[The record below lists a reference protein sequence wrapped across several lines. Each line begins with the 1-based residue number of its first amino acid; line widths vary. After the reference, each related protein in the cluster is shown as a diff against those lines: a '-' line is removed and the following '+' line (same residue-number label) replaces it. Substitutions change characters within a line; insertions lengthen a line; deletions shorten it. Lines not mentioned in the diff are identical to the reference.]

1 MVSISVEFYLGL
13 TYRKKG
19 DGGGEVVGAGVAQG
33 QRQDRLLQHQR
44 HPAVERKFAG
54 AAGDPTFADTGRAG
68 RLGGVL
74 RGLRLT
80 NRPERNHGSDSL
92 GVPLDRA
99 PAGVSGGPS
108 LAPPVGRSVAAAARR
123 RGRSLGSSPT
133 SSSPGAAVPNWAARM
148 HPDRVSFAVEVE
160 GEASVPAT
168 IVSPPPDPDLWD
180 AAFGSETPVATYQFD
195 DYADRPLVTFPVRRI
210 LDYVRNRYVAIA
222 TRSPSELPTHEKL
235 ARGISEGDE
244 GFGELL
250 DAISQPS
257 THGGFTPPDEATLS
271 RNLAAAI
278 ATVRDRARE
287 RRAAHAG
294 VAIGPGD
301 GEALVVGANGSGA
314 PEAFDQARL
323 FHYRPA
329 AVEPVS
335 LPASESAA
343 RETFEET
350 VDFHQML
357 SALGDYPALLR
368 RLGLVFDLELPV
380 GDLPLTNGGPPR
392 RLRSSPPGR
401 RANRPLTPA
410 NSAHGRCMSTRMVLR
425 RC

>member
-1 MVSISVEFYLGL
+1 MHQV
-13 TYRKKG
+13 
-19 DGGGEVVGAGVAQG
+19 
-33 QRQDRLLQHQR
+33 RQVFLWIALL
-44 HPAVERKFAG
+44 
-54 AAGDPTFADTGRAG
+54 
-68 RLGGVL
+68 
-74 RGLRLT
+74 
-80 NRPERNHGSDSL
+80 
-92 GVPLDRA
+92 
-99 PAGVSGGPS
+99 AGVSGGANPRAR
-108 LAPPVGRSVAAAARR
+108 LSVFVSPRLRADEGEA
-123 RGRSLGSSPT
+123 LGSFPDFVN
-133 SSSPGAAVPNWAARM
+133 PGDAVPNWAARM

-294 VAIGPGD
+294 IAIGPGD

-357 SALGDYPALLR
+357 SALGGLSGAVAPAR
-368 RLGLVFDLELPV
+368 SG
-380 GDLPLTNGGPPR
+380 
-392 RLRSSPPGR
+392 LRSRAAGRRPAADGRWPAAQAAGRSPPGR
-401 RANRPLTPA
+401 RASRPPTPA
-410 NSAHGRCMSTRMVLR
+410 SSARGRSMSTRKVR
-425 RC
+425 RHC